1 MAGRISAVN
10 DQQVVEATV
19 DLAAL
24 SFDEAL
30 VELQRTVAELEQGG
44 LLLERSIALYERGV
58 ALHERCATL
67 LGEAELRVKKLLERS
82 SGALEAAEIRAA
94 DEGDAE

>member
-1 MAGRISAVN
+1 VT
-10 DQQVVEATV
+10 DQPPVESTA

-24 SFDEAL
+24 TFDDAL
-30 VELQRTVAELEQGG
+30 LELQRTVAELEQGG
-44 LLLERSIALYERGV
+44 LPLERSIALYERGV
-58 ALHERCATL
+58 ALHERCASL

-94 DEGDAE
+94 EVGESD